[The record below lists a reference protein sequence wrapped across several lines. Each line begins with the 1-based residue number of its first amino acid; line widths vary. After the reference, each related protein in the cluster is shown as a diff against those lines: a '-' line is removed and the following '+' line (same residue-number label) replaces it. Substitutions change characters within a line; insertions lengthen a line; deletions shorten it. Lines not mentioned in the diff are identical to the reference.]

1 MPLRKAFFD
10 PVGLTG
16 GYGRAIIDVNMNSV
30 RICERNGGKIMI
42 EPTASKRACALIAN
56 PTDARFTDEHVRQ
69 FQGCPTIAVT
79 KGGRIFLAWY
89 AGGTREP
96 HIENFNLIVK
106 SDDGGKTWSRP
117 IAVIPSSRERFVH
130 ALDIQLFTAPDGRL
144 FIFWVQNDTKP
155 DLRNPDGS
163 KIYPGFDVDGVIF
176 DDFVHAM
183 WVSVCDDPDA
193 DELIFSEPRYADKGF
208 LRCKPLVMRT
218 GEWLCFNYDQVSDRY
233 GYSISSDGGATFVH
247 GYGAKKIPT
256 PFDEAMAYEK
266 KNGDIRMFARTANT
280 GGLAESTSH
289 DHGRT
294 WDDAK
299 CSGITAPNS
308 RSFVARTPSGRVLLV
323 RNDHPVERRNMTL
336 CLSDDDGET
345 WTTRCIDARCDVSY
359 PDVDFFGDRIF
370 LTYDRERTG
379 AKEILFASFTEADI
393 LDASREIAVRVVS
406 KP

>member
-1 MPLRKAFFD
+1 
-10 PVGLTG
+10 
-16 GYGRAIIDVNMNSV
+16 
-30 RICERNGGKIMI
+30 MI

-247 GYGAKKIPT
+247 GYGAKKSPRRLT
-256 PFDEAMAYEK
+256 RRWRTKRKTATSGCLP
-266 KNGDIRMFARTANT
+266 AR
-280 GGLAESTSH
+280 
-289 DHGRT
+289 
-294 WDDAK
+294 
-299 CSGITAPNS
+299 
-308 RSFVARTPSGRVLLV
+308 RTPAVWPNPPR
-323 RNDHPVERRNMTL
+323 
-336 CLSDDDGET
+336 
-345 WTTRCIDARCDVSY
+345 TT
-359 PDVDFFGDRIF
+359 
-370 LTYDRERTG
+370 TG
-379 AKEILFASFTEADI
+379 APGMTRNAAGLLRRIPGLSLRGRRPGACCSSGTITRSSAGI
-393 LDASREIAVRVVS
+393 
-406 KP
+406 